1 MVLGKPSVFLIM
13 LPSNSLHLEPR
24 CYFLTIIGLETSA
37 IGGIFGADLGIRTRS
52 ISESLRNQ
60 LVNHEKSTS
69 LDMLARNI
77 DIATQERLN
86 MQDRLGQKVDELT
99 ELTESSDGIKA
110 ELERYKKDLA
120 AERKKSLQAQSKVL
134 DLKFQLEEK
143 ASELAK
149 TKKENRKALEALD
162 SEKESAVAAL
172 DQKLAESEESLERG
186 TERQKTQ
193 WINS

>member
-134 DLKFQLEEK
+134 DLKYQLEEK
-143 ASELAK
+143 ESELAK